1 MQRRHSILVAA
12 TTITMS
18 CVAGAHPESGD
29 VAARSRIKREVPG
42 EARWHD

>member
-1 MQRRHSILVAA
+1 MQRRHFTLVAA

-18 CVAGAHPESGD
+18 CVAGTHPESGE
-29 VAARSRIKREVPG
+29 VASRSRIKREAQG